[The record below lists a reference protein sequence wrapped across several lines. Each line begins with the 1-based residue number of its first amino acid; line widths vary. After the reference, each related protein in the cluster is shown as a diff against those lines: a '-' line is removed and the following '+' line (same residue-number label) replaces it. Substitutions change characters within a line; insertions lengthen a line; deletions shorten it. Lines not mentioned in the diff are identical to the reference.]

1 MIKVNLLKEQMA
13 HKPKKIST
21 TMVSPTISR
30 AITIYVAVW
39 IIVIGGLAFYWN
51 SLNKQI
57 RSGETIQADLRR
69 EEERLKSLRQE
80 LEKLEALRTQRQNR
94 INIIERLKESQKGPV
109 SLLNAVIQAIPARG
123 NLWLTQ
129 LEQKDIGIKV
139 LGTTN
144 NPEVI
149 PDLMNNLTESGMF
162 SSVDIELIERN
173 DDSSN
178 FSILCT
184 SKRITPAE

>member
-1 MIKVNLLKEQMA
+1 MIKVNLLKEQTVRTN
-13 HKPKKIST
+13 KKIST
-21 TMVSPTISR
+21 TMPTVSRTGI
-30 AITIYVAVW
+30 IYVAV
-39 IIVIGGLAFYWN
+39 VVVVAFGLGWTLFN
-51 SLNKQI
+51 LNNKIKLSEDKQVSLRQ
-57 RSGETIQADLRR
+57 
-69 EEERLKSLRQE
+69 EEERLKSMRQE
-80 LEKLEALRTQRQNR
+80 LENLEALRTQRQNR
-94 INIIERLKESQKGPV
+94 IDVIERLKESQKGPV
-109 SLLNAVIQAIPARG
+109 SLLNAVIQAIPSKG

-129 LEQKDIGIKV
+129 LEQKDSGIKV

-162 SSVDIELIERN
+162 SNVDIELLERK

-184 SKRITPAE
+184 SKRTTPAE